1 MAYNSGNWENKE
13 QRAEVARMHTEQM
26 QEKYA
31 QEIKAAIENTKIYN
45 TDFKIKNIH
54 YKSRNE
60 DNGGGVGYSSC
71 GESL

>member
-45 TDFKIKNIH
+45 TDFK
-54 YKSRNE
+54 
-60 DNGGGVGYSSC
+60 
-71 GESL
+71 